1 MRVSKEE
8 DVKIFLVS
16 CFIWHSCNVVEQG
29 GTPCLDNSREVW
41 LPVIGAGKL
50 SKLNERF
57 THVMQFICQQ
67 KKTISISYSSTSYD
81 NN

>member
-1 MRVSKEE
+1 
-8 DVKIFLVS
+8 
-16 CFIWHSCNVVEQG
+16 
-29 GTPCLDNSREVW
+29 LDNSREVW